1 MILRI
6 LLKQII
12 ISQSIIDGGPIMGK
26 VDTNKR
32 LKRIA
37 ILDAA
42 LELFI
47 DKGLHETSISEIA
60 ARSGVAK
67 GTFYLYFTDKY
78 DLRDQ
83 LIARKSEQLLQ
94 EASEYTKT
102 SLPEQA
108 GFEEYLLSM
117 IDYILHYLENNKM
130 LLRFISKNLSWGIFK
145 HAVERKEEETVLG
158 TVYADY
164 LQMLKR
170 DQISCQS
177 PELMLFTILE
187 LVSSTS
193 YNCIIYESPADLDT
207 YLPYLHSSIHQ
218 IIQAFSA

>member
-1 MILRI
+1 
-6 LLKQII
+6 
-12 ISQSIIDGGPIMGK
+12 MGK
-26 VDTNKR
+26 AEQNKQNKR
-32 LKRIA
+32 ASL
-37 ILDAA
+37 LQAA
-42 LELFI
+42 FDLFLNQGFHDTTI
-47 DKGLHETSISEIA
+47 SDISKKSGL
-60 ARSGVAK
+60 AK
-67 GTFYLYFTDKY
+67 GTFYLYFKDKY

-83 LIARKSEQLLQ
+83 LIARKSEQLLV

-108 GFEEYLLSM
+108 GFEEFLLSM
-117 IDYILHYLENNKM
+117 IDYSLHYLQNNKM

-170 DQISCQS
+170 DQIPCRN

>member
-1 MILRI
+1 
-6 LLKQII
+6 
-12 ISQSIIDGGPIMGK
+12 MGK
-26 VDTNKR
+26 AEQNKQNKR
-32 LKRIA
+32 ASL
-37 ILDAA
+37 LQAA
-42 LELFI
+42 FDLFLNQGFHDTTI
-47 DKGLHETSISEIA
+47 SDISKKSGL
-60 ARSGVAK
+60 AK
-67 GTFYLYFTDKY
+67 GTFYLYFKDKY

-102 SLPEQA
+102 SLPAQT

-117 IDYILHYLENNKM
+117 IDYILHYLQNNKM

-164 LQMLKR
+164 LQMLDR
-170 DQISCQS
+170 DQISCS
-177 PELMLFTILE
+177 NPELMLFTILE

-193 YNCIIYESPADLDT
+193 YNCIIYESPANLDT
-207 YLPYLHSSIHQ
+207 YLPYLHSCIHH
-218 IIQAFSA
+218 IIGAFSDPSAD

>member
-1 MILRI
+1 
-6 LLKQII
+6 
-12 ISQSIIDGGPIMGK
+12 MGK
-26 VDTNKR
+26 AEQNKQNKR
-32 LKRIA
+32 ASL
-37 ILDAA
+37 LQAA
-42 LELFI
+42 FDLFLNQGFHDTTI
-47 DKGLHETSISEIA
+47 SDISKKSGL
-60 ARSGVAK
+60 AK
-67 GTFYLYFTDKY
+67 GTFYLYFKDKY

-83 LIARKSEQLLQ
+83 LIARKSEQLLV

-117 IDYILHYLENNKM
+117 IDYSLHYLQNNKM

-170 DQISCQS
+170 DQIPCRN

-218 IIQAFSA
+218 IIQAFS

>member
-1 MILRI
+1 
-6 LLKQII
+6 
-12 ISQSIIDGGPIMGK
+12 MGK
-26 VDTNKR
+26 AEQNKQNKR
-32 LKRIA
+32 ASL
-37 ILDAA
+37 LQAA
-42 LELFI
+42 FDLFLNQGFHDTTI
-47 DKGLHETSISEIA
+47 SDISKKSGL
-60 ARSGVAK
+60 AK
-67 GTFYLYFTDKY
+67 GTFYLYFKDKY

-83 LIARKSEQLLQ
+83 LIARKSEQLLV

-117 IDYILHYLENNKM
+117 IDYSLHYLQNNKM

-218 IIQAFSA
+218 IIQAFS

>member
-1 MILRI
+1 
-6 LLKQII
+6 
-12 ISQSIIDGGPIMGK
+12 MGK
-26 VDTNKR
+26 AEQNKQNKR
-32 LKRIA
+32 AFL
-37 ILDAA
+37 LQAA
-42 LELFI
+42 FDLFLNQGFHDTTI
-47 DKGLHETSISEIA
+47 SDISKKSGL
-60 ARSGVAK
+60 AK
-67 GTFYLYFTDKY
+67 GTFYLYFKDKY

-83 LIARKSEQLLQ
+83 LIARKSEQLLV

-117 IDYILHYLENNKM
+117 IDYSLHYLQNNKM

-158 TVYADY
+158 TIYADY

-193 YNCIIYESPADLDT
+193 YNCIIYESPADLET

>member
-1 MILRI
+1 
-6 LLKQII
+6 
-12 ISQSIIDGGPIMGK
+12 MGK
-26 VDTNKR
+26 AEQNKQNKR
-32 LKRIA
+32 ASL
-37 ILDAA
+37 LQAA
-42 LELFI
+42 FDLFLNQGFHDTTI
-47 DKGLHETSISEIA
+47 SDISKKSGL
-60 ARSGVAK
+60 AK
-67 GTFYLYFTDKY
+67 GTFYLYFKDKY

-83 LIARKSEQLLQ
+83 LIARKSEQLLA

-117 IDYILHYLENNKM
+117 IDYSLHYLQNNKM

-145 HAVERKEEETVLG
+145 HAVESKEEETVLG

-170 DQISCQS
+170 DQIPCRN

>member
-1 MILRI
+1 
-6 LLKQII
+6 
-12 ISQSIIDGGPIMGK
+12 MGK
-26 VDTNKR
+26 AEQNKQNKR
-32 LKRIA
+32 ASL
-37 ILDAA
+37 LQAA
-42 LELFI
+42 FDLFLNQGFHDTTI
-47 DKGLHETSISEIA
+47 SDISKKSGL
-60 ARSGVAK
+60 AK
-67 GTFYLYFTDKY
+67 GTFYLYFKDKY

-83 LIARKSEQLLQ
+83 LIARKSEQLLV

-117 IDYILHYLENNKM
+117 IDYSLHYLQNNKM

-170 DQISCQS
+170 DQIPCRN

>member
-1 MILRI
+1 
-6 LLKQII
+6 
-12 ISQSIIDGGPIMGK
+12 MGK
-26 VDTNKR
+26 AEQNKQNKR
-32 LKRIA
+32 ASLLQVA
-37 ILDAA
+37 FD
-42 LELFI
+42 LFLNQGFHDTTI
-47 DKGLHETSISEIA
+47 SDISKKSGL
-60 ARSGVAK
+60 AK
-67 GTFYLYFTDKY
+67 GTFYLYFKDKY

-218 IIQAFSA
+218 IIQAFS

>member
-1 MILRI
+1 
-6 LLKQII
+6 
-12 ISQSIIDGGPIMGK
+12 MGK
-26 VDTNKR
+26 AEQNKQNKR
-32 LKRIA
+32 ASL
-37 ILDAA
+37 LQAA
-42 LELFI
+42 FDLFLNQGFHDTTI
-47 DKGLHETSISEIA
+47 SDISKKSGL
-60 ARSGVAK
+60 AK
-67 GTFYLYFTDKY
+67 GTFYLYFKDKY

>member
-1 MILRI
+1 
-6 LLKQII
+6 
-12 ISQSIIDGGPIMGK
+12 MGK
-26 VDTNKR
+26 AEQNKQNKR
-32 LKRIA
+32 ASL
-37 ILDAA
+37 LQAA
-42 LELFI
+42 FDLFLNQGFHDTTI
-47 DKGLHETSISEIA
+47 SDISKKSGL
-60 ARSGVAK
+60 AK
-67 GTFYLYFTDKY
+67 GTFYLYFKDKY

-83 LIARKSEQLLQ
+83 LIARKSEQLLV

-117 IDYILHYLENNKM
+117 IDYILHHLQNNKM

-170 DQISCQS
+170 DQIPCRN

-193 YNCIIYESPADLDT
+193 YNCIIYESPADLET
-207 YLPYLHSSIHQ
+207 YLPYLHSCIHQ
-218 IIQAFSA
+218 IIEAFSA

>member
-1 MILRI
+1 
-6 LLKQII
+6 
-12 ISQSIIDGGPIMGK
+12 MGK
-26 VDTNKR
+26 AEQNKQNKR
-32 LKRIA
+32 ASL
-37 ILDAA
+37 LQAA
-42 LELFI
+42 FDLFLNQGFHDTTI
-47 DKGLHETSISEIA
+47 SDISKKSGL
-60 ARSGVAK
+60 AK
-67 GTFYLYFTDKY
+67 GTFYLYFKDKY

-117 IDYILHYLENNKM
+117 IDYSLHYLQNNKM

>member
-1 MILRI
+1 
-6 LLKQII
+6 
-12 ISQSIIDGGPIMGK
+12 MGK
-26 VDTNKR
+26 AEQNKQNKR
-32 LKRIA
+32 ASL
-37 ILDAA
+37 LQAA
-42 LELFI
+42 FDLFLNQGFHDTTI
-47 DKGLHETSISEIA
+47 SDISKKSGL
-60 ARSGVAK
+60 AK
-67 GTFYLYFTDKY
+67 GTFYLYFKDKY

-83 LIARKSEQLLQ
+83 LIARKSEQLLV

-108 GFEEYLLSM
+108 GFEEFLLSM
-117 IDYILHYLENNKM
+117 IDYSLHYLQNNKM

>member
-1 MILRI
+1 
-6 LLKQII
+6 
-12 ISQSIIDGGPIMGK
+12 MGK
-26 VDTNKR
+26 AEQNKQNKR
-32 LKRIA
+32 ASL
-37 ILDAA
+37 LQAA
-42 LELFI
+42 FDLFLNRGFHDTTI
-47 DKGLHETSISEIA
+47 SDISKKSGL
-60 ARSGVAK
+60 AK
-67 GTFYLYFTDKY
+67 GTFYLYFKDKY

-83 LIARKSEQLLQ
+83 LIARKSEQLLV

-117 IDYILHYLENNKM
+117 IDYSLHYLHNNKM

>member
-1 MILRI
+1 
-6 LLKQII
+6 
-12 ISQSIIDGGPIMGK
+12 MGK
-26 VDTNKR
+26 AEQNKQNKR
-32 LKRIA
+32 ASL
-37 ILDAA
+37 LQAA
-42 LELFI
+42 FDLFLNQGFHDTTI
-47 DKGLHETSISEIA
+47 SDISKKSGL
-60 ARSGVAK
+60 AK
-67 GTFYLYFTDKY
+67 GTFYLYFKDKY

-83 LIARKSEQLLQ
+83 LIARKSEQLLV

-117 IDYILHYLENNKM
+117 IDYSLHYLHNNKM

>member
-1 MILRI
+1 
-6 LLKQII
+6 
-12 ISQSIIDGGPIMGK
+12 MGK
-26 VDTNKR
+26 AEQNKQNKR
-32 LKRIA
+32 ASL
-37 ILDAA
+37 LQAA
-42 LELFI
+42 FDLFLNQGFHDTTI
-47 DKGLHETSISEIA
+47 SDISKKSGL
-60 ARSGVAK
+60 AK
-67 GTFYLYFTDKY
+67 GTFYLYFKDKY

-83 LIARKSEQLLQ
+83 LIARKSEQLLV

-117 IDYILHYLENNKM
+117 IDYSLHYLQNNKM